1 MQMTAL
7 GSTSTPENSTPGG
20 MVLDRGGPPSHNCL
34 LRGGLTSILVSV
46 ILIRSKQRLTWN
58 LTDEIQTLR
67 TNLKQARQE
76 HQALEGQLRELR
88 SSETATRFK
97 LDSLSQQLQLSQE
110 HGERMT
116 NDLNA
121 KVEEF
126 ANYRRTKHAE
136 LAQLQGAHD
145 SFAQKANTTESQ
157 LKALQ
162 AAHAAQSH
170 QLTQALSR
178 VQSLQGQLAE
188 QEVTFSS
195 EASSLKR
202 LVEMM
207 EAREAQ
213 AKAIVEGI
221 EQDYAGISE
230 RAGRREAALKDE
242 IEEQRQRAEQ
252 AEKRIEELEAV
263 MERLDR
269 GEFPMPSFTAEGLQ
283 GTPRTPA
290 RTPGMMSMM
299 NATPDFLSQSI
310 MGLSPTVAMA
320 SRVQRNGKTFTEV
333 YADYVRLQEDYAR
346 KSAEF
351 DNMDRTLSAV
361 LAQIEERVCG
371 LLYLSRLRI
380 NSWYTGA
387 HPFSTTRRVRTL
399 TTGVRAIGVSAFTG
413 ARGTR
418 YVCSIFGGARA
429 EAGKELAGEHPPP
442 EAAG

>member
-1 MQMTAL
+1 ME
-7 GSTSTPENSTPGG
+7 S
-20 MVLDRGGPPSHNCL
+20 
-34 LRGGLTSILVSV
+34 
-46 ILIRSKQRLTWN
+46 
-58 LTDEIQTLR
+58 
-67 TNLKQARQE
+67 
-76 HQALEGQLRELR
+76 QLRELR
-88 SSETATRFK
+88 SAETATRFK
-97 LDSLSQQLQLSQE
+97 VDSLSQQLQLSQE
-110 HGERMT
+110 HAERMSS
-116 NDLNA
+116 DLNA

-145 SFAQKANTTESQ
+145 SLAQKAGASESQ

-162 AAHAAQSH
+162 AAHAAQTH
-170 QLTQALSR
+170 QLTQALAR

-188 QEVTFSS
+188 QEATFSS

-242 IEEQRQRAEQ
+242 IEDQRQRAEQ

-269 GEFPMPSFTAEGLQ
+269 GEFPVPSFSADALQ

-290 RTPGMMSMM
+290 RTPGTPSMM
-299 NATPDFLSQSI
+299 MNGTPDFLSQSI

-361 LAQIEERVCG
+361 LAQIEERVRK
-371 LLYLSRLRI
+371 LLYIISPRIHIWSAGTHPLSATRGVR
-380 NSWYTGA
+380 T
-387 HPFSTTRRVRTL
+387 PTTRVRA
-399 TTGVRAIGVSAFTG
+399 TGVAALTS

-418 YVCSIFGGARA
+418 YVRSVF
-429 EAGKELAGEHPPP
+429 
-442 EAAG
+442 